1 MATAIAA
8 QSEYCTLPLA
18 QLQES
23 PVNPRK
29 VFDESGLQELA
40 ASIRAQG
47 VLSPLL
53 VRPVNGTHGYE
64 IVAGARRFRAAQLA
78 DVENVPV
85 RIVNLTDAEALEAM
99 LIENILRHDLH
110 PLHEAAGFRALLE
123 LEEPKY
129 SIEQIGAK
137 TGKAASYIAARLK
150 LTELAP
156 AVIEAFAND
165 EIGVGHA
172 LILAKLQS
180 ERQEEAL
187 TACYQET
194 YGNGSKPKRI
204 LLPVRHL
211 QQWIEHN
218 ILLDLVSAPFSK
230 EDAQLVPEAGA
241 CINCLKQT
249 AHNKLLFADWGT
261 QDGQQCTD
269 PTCYQMKI
277 DAHVKQIVETKPKLV
292 QISTAYGTPKD
303 SNAAIPRNKYVE
315 IRQDKP
321 QRKEQR
327 ELPEYKTCKYTAE
340 AIVTEG
346 VEKGEIR
353 KVCANSD
360 CPVHHPKK
368 QQQRTQNDTAFRAEQ
383 EKRRREEALTQ
394 AIGLR
399 VFKAIGDAV
408 PVRLMKRD
416 LLFLTVRL
424 TAMLDERR
432 LGILIRQ
439 QGLGKAKSGEAP
451 AKLLAAFLPKAA
463 ESELGRIL
471 VETAI
476 LLSMRSDMEGVKIL
490 RDAAQTYKVDVDA
503 ISAKAEEEFAAKEK
517 SKNSAQKT
525 TQNQSTKQPAAKGG
539 NRRSAA

>member
-53 VRPVNGTHGYE
+53 VRPVSGTHGYE

-85 RIVNLTDAEALEAM
+85 RIVNLTDAEALEAV

-110 PLHEAAGFRALLE
+110 PLHEAAGFRALLDI
-123 LEEPKY
+123 EEPKY
-129 SIEQIGAK
+129 SIEQISAK
-137 TGKAASYIAARLK
+137 TGKQASYVAARLK
-150 LTELAP
+150 LSELAP
-156 AVIEAFAND
+156 AVTEAFAKD

-172 LILAKLQS
+172 LVLARLQP
-180 ERQEEAL
+180 RAQEEAL
-187 TACYQET
+187 TACYQDV
-194 YGNGSKPKRI
+194 YGSAAKSRRV

-218 ILLDLVSAPFSK
+218 ILLELASAPFSK
-230 EDAQLVPEAGA
+230 EDAQLVPEAGS
-241 CINCLKQT
+241 CVNCPKQT
-249 AHNKLLFADWGT
+249 AHNSLLFADWT
-261 QDGQQCTD
+261 AQNGQQCTD
-269 PTCYQMKI
+269 PTCYQIKI
-277 DAHVKQIVETKPKLV
+277 DAHVKQTVEAKPKLV
-292 QISTAYGTPKD
+292 QISTAYGAPKD
-303 SNAAIPRNKYVE
+303 SSAAIPRNNYVE

-360 CPVHHPKK
+360 CPVHHPKR
-368 QQQRTQNDTAFRAEQ
+368 QQQRTQNNAAFKAEQ
-383 EKRRREEALTQ
+383 ERRRREEALTQ

-416 LLFLTVRL
+416 LLFLALRL
-424 TAMLDERR
+424 TTMLDERR
-432 LGILIRQ
+432 LAILIRQ
-439 QGLGKAKSGEAP
+439 QGLGKAKGGEAP
-451 AKLLAAFLPKAA
+451 AKLLAALLPKAD

-503 ISAKAEEEFAAKEK
+503 ISAKAKVEFAAKEK
-517 SKNSAQKT
+517 SNISAQKT
-525 TQNQSTKQPAAKGG
+525 TRNQSAKQPAKGG